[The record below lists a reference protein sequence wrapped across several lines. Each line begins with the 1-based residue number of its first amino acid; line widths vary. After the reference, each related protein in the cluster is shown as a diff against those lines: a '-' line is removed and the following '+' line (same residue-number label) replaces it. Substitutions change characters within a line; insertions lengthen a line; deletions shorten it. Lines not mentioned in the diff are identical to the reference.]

1 VPVLIAGAGDRL
13 LTVAAQHADIIGLTG
28 ASPRSTGDPLAERI
42 DFVRNAAGERFTS
55 LELNLAITAVSPA
68 DGSPPDL
75 SMTRRYVTELSDQE
89 LLALPTV
96 LNGSTQSIA
105 DKLRAFRDNYGVT
118 SFTVQENHADS
129 FAKVIAE
136 LR

>member
-1 VPVLIAGAGDRL
+1 
-13 LTVAAQHADIIGLTG
+13 
-28 ASPRSTGDPLAERI
+28 
-42 DFVRNAAGERFTS
+42 
-55 LELNLAITAVSPA
+55 
-68 DGSPPDL
+68 
-75 SMTRRYVTELSDQE
+75 MTRRYVTELSDQE

-96 LNGSTQSIA
+96 LNGSTQTIA
-105 DKLRAFRDNYGVT
+105 DKLRAFRDTYGVT